1 MQYRSKTRAGFT
13 LIELLVVIAIIAI
26 LAAILFPVFAQ
37 AREKARQ
44 SSCLSNMKQLGLGL
58 LMYVQDY
65 DQRSPHG
72 WADDCGFTVPS
83 GWPYWHWG
91 CGPEV
96 SWRWMISPY
105 VKNGGLYTCPTYEQP
120 DEPLWRYIRDEV
132 QGKIHRSYALNYSM
146 AHWWCPGNKL
156 DNCIRPASSI
166 MITESRE
173 WNADWAMGMVSG
185 RAWFDGSKGI
195 MTTHS
200 GTSNFTFYDGHAKAM
215 RLKATF
221 GNLNYCETC
230 VPADDQLWAWWN
242 GGDWEHPSW
251 LRNQIANMAPEYQ

>member
-1 MQYRSKTRAGFT
+1 MASRRQGAFT
-13 LIELLVVIAIIAI
+13 LIELLVVIAIIGI
-26 LAAILFPVFAQ
+26 LASMLFPVFAQ
-37 AREKARQ
+37 AREKARAI
-44 SSCLSNMKQLGLGL
+44 SCISNMRQLGMAVS
-58 LMYVQDY
+58 MYVQDY
-65 DQRSPHG
+65 DQRGPHG
-72 WADDCGFTVPS
+72 WADDCGFTVPP
-83 GWPYWHWG
+83 GWNYWGGG

-105 VKNGGLYTCPTYEQP
+105 IKNGGIFTCPTFEYP

-132 QGKIHRSYALNYSM
+132 ETKIHRSYALNYSM
-146 AHWWCPGNKL
+146 AHWWCPGSKM
-156 DNCIRPASSI
+156 DNCVRPASSI
-166 MITESRE
+166 LITESRE
-173 WNADWAMGMVSG
+173 WNADWRMDMVGG

-200 GTSNFTFYDGHAKAM
+200 GVSNLTFYDGHTKAM

-230 VPADDQLWAWWN
+230 TPSDDQLWAWWN

-251 LRNQIANMAPEYQ
+251 LRNQIANMAAEYQ